1 MDSAKFEEL
10 RDELRRA
17 FAEAESKGNPQ
28 AMQEIQS
35 LFDRLT
41 PLQEQ
46 MALDDLNK
54 RAAALNE
61 LSSRLNGTI
70 QTIQTQIGNFLL
82 TKLNSLKQE
91 VDTAVDELPANTG
104 GDGGGGGGGAGGTPP
119 AGPGAGSGPA
129 AGGTPPVAG
138 ASSIAVDLAA
148 LMVPHRRFA
157 NSVTWHLTSTGLSIS
172 GNAPQGTGG
181 QPQTVTR
188 IWNDFGPAIEQSA
201 AEFGVPVELIIATI
215 CTESRG
221 DPKAIRFEPGY
232 VSDDATPGRVSPG
245 LMQTLIST
253 ARDTLPGSAIDRHWL
268 FVPANSIRAGTAYIS
283 KQSGSTKLDPPV
295 VACAYNAGSVKE
307 NTGADNRWKMR
318 QFPIGTSEH
327 ANRFVQW
334 FNDCFLVFAPPASA
348 PAASFYRLLN

>member
-1 MDSAKFEEL
+1 MDDEKILEIRQALLDALQQADAATKPSIQQKLEEL
-10 RDELRRA
+10 FALR
-17 FAEAESKGNPQ
+17 E
-28 AMQEIQS
+28 
-35 LFDRLT
+35 
-41 PLQEQ
+41 
-46 MALDDLNK
+46 DLHAANLAK
-54 RAAALNE
+54 RADALNS
-61 LSSRLNGTI
+61 LSDILDGTI
-70 QTIQTQIGNFLL
+70 ARIRNQIDNFLL
-82 TKLNSLKQE
+82 TKLTSLKQE
-91 VDTAVDELPANTG
+91 VDAAAGGGNPPPAAG
-104 GDGGGGGGGAGGTPP
+104 GGGAAGGGPIGGGGGGGNPP
-119 AGPGAGSGPA
+119 AGPAPGGGPA
-129 AGGTPPVAG
+129 PAAG

-148 LMVPHRRFA
+148 LTAPHQRFA
-157 NSVTWHLTSTGLSIS
+157 NSVTWHLTATGLSIS
-172 GNAPQGTGG
+172 GNAPEGTGG

-188 IWNDFGPAIEQSA
+188 VWNDFGPAIEQSA
-201 AEFGVPVELIIATI
+201 EEFGVPVELIIATI
-215 CTESRG
+215 CTESSGNPDALR
-221 DPKAIRFEPGY
+221 KEPGY
-232 VSDDATPGRVSPG
+232 VSDEATPGRVSPG

-253 ARDTLPGSAIDRHWL
+253 ARDTLPGVAIDREWL